1 MRPRRILL
9 VLAGLV
15 VVACMAFF
23 LQDTIQRIVVTPL
36 AYLWWLL
43 KLAFTAISQLIWWIL
58 LLAVLMVIVLT
69 SLVSWISIG
78 KKPESPAK
86 AALGSMEILSGW
98 ITKAGKGNYY
108 RWMIANRLAKL
119 WGEISGHMENRSR
132 LAHSVGPNSI
142 DRQPPEAV
150 QRYLKAGLSESFVD
164 YPLPPFP
171 FMRKQVTPFDLDVNE
186 VVEFLES
193 QMEERGGRKHA

>member
-9 VLAGLV
+9 ILAGLV
-15 VVACMAFF
+15 VVVFLAFF

-43 KLAFTAISQLIWWIL
+43 KLVFTAISQLLWWIL
-58 LLAVLMVIVLT
+58 LLAILIVIVIA

-78 KKPESPAK
+78 NKSEEPAK
-86 AALGSMEILSGW
+86 PAQGNLEILAGW
-98 ITKAGKGNYY
+98 ITKAMKGNYY
-108 RWMIANRLAKL
+108 KWRIANRLAKL
-119 WGEISGHMENRSR
+119 WGEISGHVENRSR
-132 LAHSVGPNSI
+132 LTHSEGSNSI

-150 QRYLKAGLSESFVD
+150 QRYLKAGMGESFVD
-164 YPLPPFP
+164 YPLPSLP

-193 QMEERGGRKHA
+193 LMEERSGKKHA